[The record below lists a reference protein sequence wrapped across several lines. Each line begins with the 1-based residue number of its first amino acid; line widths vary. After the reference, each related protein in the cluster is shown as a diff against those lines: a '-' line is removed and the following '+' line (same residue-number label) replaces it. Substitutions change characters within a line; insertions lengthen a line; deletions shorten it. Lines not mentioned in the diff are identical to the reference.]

1 MNTPLA
7 HAKAPFPASHH
18 ARSAHRRCH
27 RASGLIAT
35 EVELKLIVPASDLK
49 QLKRAVLALPN
60 ARSESQLDLTSTY
73 YDTPDL
79 KLHRNQLT
87 LRVRKQGRQFVQTV
101 KAGDFA
107 GADLLARREWEDAVT
122 SWRPDTDAP
131 RTGKQLPGS
140 IRERDLRS
148 VFTTS
153 LTRELIDFEPD
164 LSTRIEVAIDEGR
177 IRTSDGNR
185 VEPISEMELE
195 LKCGDPTALYDLA
208 LRLLEAAPVRIE
220 TRSKAERGYRL
231 LGAAEPAQPVYA
243 GPVVLDPE
251 MPFDTALQLFGRQ
264 CLTHLL
270 RNEASMLGGA
280 PEGVHLMRVAV
291 RRLRSVLSAVRPMLP
306 LEQHRWVPEEMKWLT
321 HVLGPVRNWDV
332 LATDLIRPVCDAL
345 PANGELAH
353 LVKVVEDRHHAAFV
367 EAKQAILSERYTKS
381 MLHLLR
387 WFEARQWREQPIS
400 EDAALLLKPI
410 ATVAPELIDRCY
422 RRARKFSKRFAEQT
436 SAERHRLRIALK
448 RLRYVIEFLG
458 CLFDKKQVTGFVDRL
473 KSLQDRLGH
482 ANDIRVPHQLLAE
495 LPANAD
501 QDIRAMDRA
510 AGLVRGWHE
519 RDLAN
524 QEQTVRRLVRRFKR
538 SNRLW

>member
-1 MNTPLA
+1 MNTRLA
-7 HAKAPFPASHH
+7 HAKAPLPASHH
-18 ARSAHRRCH
+18 ARSVHRRCH
-27 RASGLIAT
+27 RASGLIAM

-60 ARSESQLDLTSTY
+60 ARSEGQVDLTSTY
-73 YDTPDL
+73 YDTLDL
-79 KLHRNQLT
+79 ALHRNQLT

-107 GADLLARREWEDAVT
+107 GADLLARREWEDSIT
-122 SWRPDTDAP
+122 SWRPDIDAP

-140 IRERDLRS
+140 IRERDLRPI
-148 VFTTS
+148 FTTS
-153 LTRELIDFEPD
+153 LTRELIDFEPHP
-164 LSTRIEVAIDEGR
+164 STKIEVAIDEGG
-177 IRTSDGNR
+177 IRTSDGNSI
-185 VEPISEMELE
+185 EPISEMELE

-208 LRLLEAAPVRIE
+208 LRLLDAVPVRIE
-220 TRSKAERGYRL
+220 PRSKAERGYRL

-251 MPFDTALQLFGRQ
+251 MPFNTALQIFGRQ

-270 RNEASMLGGA
+270 RNEASMLGGV
-280 PEGVHLMRVAV
+280 PEGVHQMRVAV

-306 LEQHRWVPEEMKWLT
+306 LEHHRWVSEEMKWLT

-332 LATDLIRPVCDAL
+332 LATDLIRPVCEAL

-353 LVKVVEDRHHAAFV
+353 LTKVVEDRHHAAFV
-367 EAKQAILSERYTKS
+367 DAKGTILSKRYTNS
-381 MLHLLR
+381 MLRLLR

-410 ATVAPELIDRCY
+410 ATVAPKLINRSY
-422 RRARKFSKRFAEQT
+422 SRARKFYKRFAEQT
-436 SAERHRLRIALK
+436 PAERHRLRIALK
-448 RLRYVIEFLG
+448 RLRYIIEFLE
-458 CLFDKKQVTGFVDRL
+458 CLFDKKQVIRFVDRL

-482 ANDIRVPHQLLAE
+482 ANDIRVAHQFLAE

-501 QDIRAMDRA
+501 QYMRPIDRA
-510 AGLVRGWHE
+510 AGLVLGWHE
-519 RDLAN
+519 RGLAI
-524 QEQTVRRLVRRFKR
+524 QEPTVRRLVRRLKHSTRF
-538 SNRLW
+538 W